1 VKIAILNWRDLKHP
15 EAGGAEV
22 FVHEVGRRWAEQG
35 HDVTLY
41 SSRWKGCDD
50 GDRDEDLAIRR
61 VGTLRNGQH
70 HLKAPHLL
78 RNVSRPDVLLESINT
93 FPYFLPLRRKPPPY
107 VSLVHQMARDVWRAH
122 LPVMPARFAEWVEPR
137 FFVPYRSRPLLAVSN
152 STKKDLERAGAND
165 VSVVPQGGIGP
176 QRLREKFADPT
187 VVWVGRLTS
196 NKRPDHAIE
205 AFRALKGVL
214 PDARMEIVG
223 EGPLEATLRETLPPG
238 ARLRGRL
245 PREELDDLIG
255 RSHLILMTSIR
266 EGWGLVVSEANALGT
281 PAVGYDVPGLTDSIL
296 HKQTGLLSA
305 PNPRAL
311 AETALSLL
319 KRPGEYKGLSENAA
333 AHGAAQTWD
342 VTADHLLNRLL
353 LTMSKAQTI
362 RAA

>member
-1 VKIAILNWRDLKHP
+1 MKIAILNWRDLKHP

-22 FVHEVGRRWAEQG
+22 FVHEVGRRWAEQD

-50 GDRDEDLAIRR
+50 RDSDEGLTIRR
-61 VGTLRNGQH
+61 VGTLRSGQH
-70 HLKAPHLL
+70 HLTAPHLL
-78 RNVSRPDVLLESINT
+78 RNARRPDALLESINT
-93 FPYFLPLRRKPPPY
+93 FPYLLPLRRKPPPY
-107 VSLVHQMARDVWRAH
+107 VSLVHQMARDVWRSH
-122 LPVMPARFAEWVEPR
+122 LPALPARLAEWVEPH
-137 FFVPYRSRPLLAVSN
+137 FFLPYRSRPLLAVSN
-152 STKKDLERAGAND
+152 STKKDLESAGAND

-176 QRLREKFADPT
+176 QQLREKFAVPT
-187 VVWVGRLTS
+187 VVWVGRLAS

-205 AFRALKGVL
+205 AFRGLRCVL
-214 PDARMEIVG
+214 PNARMEIVG
-223 EGPLEATLRETLPPG
+223 EGPLEATLRETLPSG

-245 PREELDDLIG
+245 PRAELDDLLG

-296 HKQTGLLSA
+296 HKKTGLLSA

-319 KRPGEYKGLSENAA
+319 ERPAEYKGLSEAA
-333 AHGAAQTWD
+333 AEHGATQTWD
-342 VTADHLLNRLL
+342 ATADHLLNRLL
-353 LTMSKAQTI
+353 LTMSEGQTI